1 MFARSSGIALA
12 AMLVAA
18 TAVAQE
24 FPTKSVRL
32 LVPFPPGGAGDTLG
46 RAVAQPLTKQLGQTV
61 VVENRVGANTVIAT
75 EAVYRAPA
83 DGYTV
88 GLMATSFTVNPAAY
102 AKLPYDSVRDF
113 SGVTRL
119 ASNPLIICT
128 HPALPVKTVKE
139 LVALAKAR
147 PGELTWGVSSIIGG
161 GRIAGE
167 IFTERARIRMTNVP
181 YGGGAP
187 AAIAVMGGHTSML
200 IGNVL
205 DCSPYVATGRMRPI
219 AVTSATRAPTLPDV
233 PTLAESGYPG
243 FEVTNWFGTI
253 VRSGTPR
260 PVVDKLS
267 AEIGRALRLP
277 ETTEMLGRLGLTPTP
292 MTPEKFDEF
301 LRGEMESNG
310 KIIRALNI
318 RLE

>member
-1 MFARSSGIALA
+1 MR
-12 AMLVAA
+12 
-18 TAVAQE
+18 
-24 FPTKSVRL
+24 
-32 LVPFPPGGAGDTLG
+32 
-46 RAVAQPLTKQLGQTV
+46 
-61 VVENRVGANTVIAT
+61 
-75 EAVYRAPA
+75 
-83 DGYTV
+83 
-88 GLMATSFTVNPAAY
+88 
-102 AKLPYDSVRDF
+102 
-113 SGVTRL
+113 
-119 ASNPLIICT
+119 
-128 HPALPVKTVKE
+128 
-139 LVALAKAR
+139 
-147 PGELTWGVSSIIGG
+147 
-161 GRIAGE
+161 
-167 IFTERARIRMTNVP
+167 
-181 YGGGAP
+181 P